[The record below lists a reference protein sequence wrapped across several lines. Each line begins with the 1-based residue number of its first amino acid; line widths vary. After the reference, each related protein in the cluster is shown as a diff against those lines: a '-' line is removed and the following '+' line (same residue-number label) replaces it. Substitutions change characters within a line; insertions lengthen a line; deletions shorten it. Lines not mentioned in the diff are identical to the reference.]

1 MMFSG
6 VRDQMEKALQA
17 RDEDEWRRL
26 FDIYRRRS
34 EFLEKKGPHLA
45 ALLIQHIRTMRPD
58 LNWPSTRQ

>member
-45 ALLIQHIRTMRPD
+45 ALLIQHTRTKRPD
-58 LNWPSTRQ
+58 PNSPSTRQ